1 MLLWFTA
8 YILIPVYTIMFVQG
22 NNWFTTNFSVIGN
35 QLGRQEAFVLWGL
48 LVGIYFFFSLRV
60 IVVQMAVPPKSTWL
74 IPLALFLLT
83 CAVITPY
90 LPEILPLRSTLH
102 IVFSFMAALC
112 LILSIGS
119 ILLRLYQDD
128 RKKIPALPDR
138 PGRHCNDFS
147 VFAASGRHYQQCSGN
162 FFHNHVRSFG
172 AAVVSDAA
180 ITIRRS
186 SKPLDTCLR
195 SAFFCRSSL
204 KKSDSMREH
213 SSCSTPIRVS
223 T

>member
-74 IPLALFLLT
+74 IPLALFLLP

-128 RKKIPALPDR
+128 RKKYRPYLIGLAGIAMISLFLLLLAGIISSALEI
-138 PGRHCNDFS
+138 FFTITS
-147 VFAASGRHYQQCSGN
+147 VLL
-162 FFHNHVRSFG
+162 VRRLYL
-172 AAVVSDAA
+172 
-180 ITIRRS
+180 T
-186 SKPLDTCLR
+186 LQ
-195 SAFFCRSSL
+195 
-204 KKSDSMREH
+204 
-213 SSCSTPIRVS
+213 
-223 T
+223 